1 MLKWGMPEHVP
12 SLEEL
17 AAEHGVDL
25 EFLRKVQE
33 GVNHSYDAQ
42 GRWRAWC
49 SPLLDQARKIEAL
62 LRAHPKQEVHP
73 LDRPGIMVSQRSQLG
88 EDLQLF
94 IDVPGHPSLSLQ
106 FDPFE
111 GVSLCGDIVAHNS
124 SNNLFTST
132 QAIAHLDHSW
142 SHQPSIVQEKWPAP
156 FENVAQVLSCV
167 HDALQNNAPLGHAS
181 DWPTVLHEYLA
192 KPAQPADSSARWA
205 HWVHTWGSSEMQ
217 SAFHIV
223 QSLFDLAQNSDAWR
237 AHLLASWIT
246 EPVGAAVDNLDAS
259 SIAFLGHQAH

>member
-1 MLKWGMPEHVP
+1 MLKWVMPEHVP

-17 AAEHGVDL
+17 AAEHNVDI
-25 EFLRKVQE
+25 EFLRKFQE
-33 GVNHSYDAQ
+33 NVNRSNDAQ

-62 LRAHPKQEVHP
+62 LRAHPKQRVHA

-111 GVSLCGDIVAHNS
+111 GISLCGDIVAHNPN
-124 SNNLFTST
+124 SNVFTST

-142 SHQPSIVQEKWPAP
+142 SHQPSIVQEKWPTP
-156 FENVAQVLSCV
+156 FESVAHVLSCV
-167 HDALQNNAPLGHAS
+167 HDALQNNAPLDNAS
-181 DWPTVLHEYLA
+181 DWPTVLREYLA
-192 KPAQPADSSARWA
+192 KPAQPVDTSARWA
-205 HWVHTWGSSEMQ
+205 HWVQTWGTPEMQ
-217 SAFHIV
+217 SSFHIV
-223 QSLFDLAQNSDAWR
+223 QSLFDSAQDSDAWR
-237 AHLLASWIT
+237 AQLLASWCP
-246 EPVGAAVDNLDAS
+246 EPVGAAVGSLDAS
-259 SIAFLGHQAH
+259 SIALLGQELH